1 MDGIKR
7 QSQGGHIYKCEIIN
21 HFDWGYVYCRVP
33 EHPRTSV
40 TVADAVVDVDD
51 LWCSWASTCVIVTYH
66 PRSSGRGG

>member
-1 MDGIKR
+1 MRLK
-7 QSQGGHIYKCEIIN
+7 IILI
-21 HFDWGYVYCRVP
+21 GVYVYCRVP

-51 LWCSWASTCVIVTYH
+51 LWCSWALTCVIVTYH